1 MPRNIERDE
10 KEAMRRKEQLMEA
23 GFRLFSQY
31 GIESVSLQRVADA
44 AEVGVATM
52 YKYYRTKVKLVIAIS
67 GKIWGDLWKEILEE
81 KGPELFESFTAYQ
94 YIEFYTDLI
103 IQIYRERPEILRFSN
118 NYKNFISQE
127 GVKGEVLA
135 EHLDVLKPAR
145 VLYHKLYEQAK
156 IDKSIRTDIP
166 EQQLFTSVAIAMLAV
181 AERYAQGI
189 VWADDHK
196 ADHTQELEYLKGM
209 LLHWCKTPETLE
221 K

>member
-10 KEAMRRKEQLMEA
+10 KEAMRRKKQLMEA

-118 NYKNFISQE
+118 NYKNFISHE
-127 GVKGEVLA
+127 GVRGEVLD

-145 VLYHKLYEQAK
+145 VLYHTLYERAK
-156 IDKSIRTDIP
+156 IDKSIRTDIS

-196 ADHTQELEYLKGM
+196 TDHTQELEYLKEI
-209 LLHWCKTPETLE
+209 LLNWCKNPE
-221 K
+221 KPGK